1 MCSFTAM
8 ASCPTRICMDG
19 LVGEVPGLDAHKV
32 VEHLLGGPVG
42 EAAEDVLRAVHVDD
56 GLGLLKAQV
65 GGVVIPRARMTYM
78 VLLSKSSKGSLLSGI
93 SGAPFSWNFADGRIA
108 AIIHLIFLLTFYI

>member
-1 MCSFTAM
+1 MQLHGDGVLPHPHFA
-8 ASCPTRICMDG
+8 DG

-65 GGVVIPRARMTYM
+65 GGVVIPRADDVHGAVIQKQQRFSLIRHIRCP
-78 VLLSKSSKGSLLSGI
+78 LLLEFRRRPHCSK
-93 SGAPFSWNFADGRIA
+93 P
-108 AIIHLIFLLTFYI
+108 YI